1 MDRHPIADEIER
13 RMRLLDKNAKQV
25 SEEAG
30 LGLTYVRDILEG
42 RSRNPTSTRL
52 EKIAAVLGCTEAD
65 LKAGLAEGAPT
76 SDMPPVSQAGFP
88 SYLPVATLDVRAGA
102 GGGGIIDGAYLGA
115 PRYFE
120 EGFITRE
127 LRASPQDLCVVEV
140 EGQSMEPLLR
150 SGDTVLV
157 DRRKQNV
164 AMEGVFVLFDGDGV
178 VCKWVQRVHG
188 SEPPM
193 LRLTS
198 ENSRFPPY
206 DVEAERCQ
214 MLGRVVWFSRRL

>member
-1 MDRHPIADEIER
+1 MSFGDDLRDAMTRAGISNKEIA
-13 RMRLLDKNAKQV
+13 
-25 SEEAG
+25 
-30 LGLTYVRDILEG
+30 
-42 RSRNPTSTRL
+42 
-52 EKIAAVLGCTEAD
+52 EKFGVT
-65 LKAGLAEGAPT
+65 
-76 SDMPPVSQAGFP
+76 SQAVSAWKRGANLP
-88 SYLPVATLDVRAGA
+88 ASDKLIAVREYLQQRVGGADAWVEEPDLPTQHPVPAAPAYLPVATLDIRAGA
-102 GGGGIIDGAYLGA
+102 GGGGIIDDAYLGA

-127 LRASPQDLCVVEV
+127 LRARPEDLCVVEV

-157 DRRKQNV
+157 DLRKKNV
-164 AMEGVFVLFDGDGV
+164 AMEGIFVLFDGDGV

-188 SEPPM
+188 SDPAM
-193 LRLTS
+193 LRLAS

-206 DVEAERCQ
+206 EVEAERCR